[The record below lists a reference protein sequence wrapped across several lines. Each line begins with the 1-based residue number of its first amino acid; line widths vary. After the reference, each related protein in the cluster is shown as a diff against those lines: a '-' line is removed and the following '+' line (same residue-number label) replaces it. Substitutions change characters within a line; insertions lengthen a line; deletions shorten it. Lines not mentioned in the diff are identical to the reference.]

1 MNEASTMTHK
11 NEVHISGVIAKDPVT
26 RTTTTGKIVATVT
39 ISTTFKAKTEY
50 HRVVCWE
57 ELATKIQALLKGE
70 FVKVVGRLQTRSWED
85 DSKVKHYATEVIAF
99 QVVVPSKEPV
109 AITPSYPA
117 KSESRTMTG
126 TAIARAVLAPPSS
139 PAPTTTNIH
148 GVRITDHDIPF

>member
-26 RTTTTGKIVATVT
+26 RTTTTGKTVATVT

-85 DSKVKHYATEVIAF
+85 DSKVKRYITEINAF
-99 QVVVPSKEPV
+99 QVVVPGKE
-109 AITPSYPA
+109 ATQ
-117 KSESRTMTG
+117 
-126 TAIARAVLAPPSS
+126 
-139 PAPTTTNIH
+139 PAPTGRQIAEAMLSRPATTNIH